1 MVVRL
6 WDVRHLAKATQAH
19 AQPPQKQQASTI
31 EKHSYR
37 LNQAKRWSSS
47 VNRFF
52 VHTRVPH
59 DGHRERTKYPT
70 RDQIKIKTLWDLRQ
84 PSSLSDHLTRP
95 FLAPPLS
102 IPLDLLSPFVV
113 RRMRLTIGLTA
124 TANFNRFSVSWGVY
138 EQMCPFDRVL
148 HANAVIGVFG
158 QRVVLAYQR
167 LQGVVD
173 PWSAQ
178 TCFFVTPLTKLKV
191 VCYQGFVAGICI
203 GCLITRGQ
211 RRKSIRGVYSQQ
223 PAAIV
228 LPAQPA
234 TPHTA

>member
-1 MVVRL
+1 MGFT
-6 WDVRHLAKATQAH
+6 ATFF
-19 AQPPQKQQASTI
+19 S
-31 EKHSYR
+31 
-37 LNQAKRWSSS
+37 KRPLDTPI
-47 VNRFF
+47 FGTPF
-52 VHTRVPH
+52 VHTA
-59 DGHRERTKYPT
+59 
-70 RDQIKIKTLWDLRQ
+70 
-84 PSSLSDHLTRP
+84 RP
-95 FLAPPLS
+95 VE
-102 IPLDLLSPFVV
+102 PFVV

-148 HANAVIGVFG
+148 HANAVIAVIG
-158 QRVVLAYQR
+158 QRVGLTQQR

-173 PWSAQ
+173 PWSEQ

-228 LPAQPA
+228 LPA
-234 TPHTA
+234 